1 MVGSDSVQRE
11 DSGLALDG
19 GGLFGVAA
27 LLDLRPVPLEL
38 RHGGVD
44 LFEGGR
50 GSVVNVA
57 STAAFQPTAYFAVY
71 GASKT
76 FVLNFSLALRHE

>member
-1 MVGSDSVQRE
+1 M
-11 DSGLALDG
+11 
-19 GGLFGVAA
+19 
-27 LLDLRPVPLEL
+27 
-38 RHGGVD
+38 
-44 LFEGGR
+44 
-50 GSVVNVA
+50 VNVA